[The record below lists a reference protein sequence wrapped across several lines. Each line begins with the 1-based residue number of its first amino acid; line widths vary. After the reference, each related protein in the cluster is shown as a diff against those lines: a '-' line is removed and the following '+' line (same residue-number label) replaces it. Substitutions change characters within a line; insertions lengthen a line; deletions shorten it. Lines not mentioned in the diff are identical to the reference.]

1 MRMLAHLVWQ
11 NHGPAG
17 AQVHILDIHL
27 FLIKRGEIVR
37 GHNAFIC
44 GHPQLQKCV
53 AVVGAAIIDV
63 EFAISGNDVEI
74 SLGINDGRPSGLPDA
89 TVTAVGGGEKN
100 AGHFQSCGIIR
111 KYPAVKWAAVAH
123 RSESDNQLSVCE
135 HETRPLQL
143 WCRIKSDRATARA
156 RSSAWKSCGD
166 QDWTAVFFFSG
177 CEIERV
183 QIERAASVGKSLGGD
198 VERVSGGI

>member
-74 SLGINDGRPSGLPDA
+74 SLGINDGRPPGLPDA
-89 TVTAVGGGEKN
+89 TVTAVWSGEKN
-100 AGHFQSCGIIR
+100 ACPFETCGIIR
-111 KYPAVKWAAVAH
+111 KYPAVKRAAVAY
-123 RSESDNQLSVCE
+123 RSESDDHLSVRQDE
-135 HETRPLQL
+135 ARPL
-143 WCRIKSDRATARA
+143 
-156 RSSAWKSCGD
+156 
-166 QDWTAVFFFSG
+166 
-177 CEIERV
+177 
-183 QIERAASVGKSLGGD
+183 
-198 VERVSGGI
+198 